1 MRSAIAVVLAAEES
15 DGSGSPLAIL
25 IWLSGTVWAVS
36 FLRRR
41 REIGKLSAFLVCLI
55 VWPLIAFWALGS
67 AVLRRGPRSHQVPP
81 QDGPEPAIEASPS
94 WSPSYEVDQEVA
106 TADLRQDNTK
116 RGGRLV
122 LLAGAF
128 GAFLGWIGRIL
139 GWATNFLLVVFK
151 DIWGWLFPSAAGYQ
165 TTSKHR
171 RGQPIR
177 SPLGAEEAVLR
188 LLQQWGFKDLALTP
202 DGKDGGIDVFSRTLA
217 VQVKWNEQTEA
228 KITRPKIQELVGAA
242 DGKSALFFA
251 YTTSADNPPYTS
263 DAMEWA
269 GPRNVALFGLM
280 RDGRA
285 VPYNAAAD
293 RACTR

>member
-1 MRSAIAVVLAAEES
+1 M
-15 DGSGSPLAIL
+15 P
-25 IWLSGTVWAVS
+25 
-36 FLRRR
+36 
-41 REIGKLSAFLVCLI
+41 
-55 VWPLIAFWALGS
+55 
-67 AVLRRGPRSHQVPP
+67 PR
-81 QDGPEPAIEASPS
+81 DRPEPAIEASPS

-116 RGGRLV
+116 RGDRLAS
-122 LLAGAF
+122 LAGAF
-128 GAFLGWIGRIL
+128 GALIGWIGRVL
-139 GWATNFLLVVFK
+139 GWVANFLLVGIKELTVWIGRTLGWVANFLLVVIK

-242 DGKSALFFA
+242 DHKSAAFFA

-269 GPRNVALFGLM
+269 EPRSVALFGLM

-285 VPYNAAAD
+285 VPFNAAAD